1 MKRLLTIILS
11 LCFIF
16 ALTACN
22 PPVPV
27 QEPQAPAESLSEW
40 DQFVQEMADENIS
53 EGDLHTIE
61 NTGFS
66 KKAIMEMTPEEINEL
81 LAMIRAHADQQK
93 IDSALEILSN
103 IEEAKSNEEL
113 VFCDGS
119 TTARTELID
128 EWLEAKKNFDTA
140 TVWGVY
146 SNEEEKFVFALAC
159 TDGMPGEL
167 FTYWMEEDIVTGR
180 LNALE
185 KTLITEEAYEFTDVA
200 GNTVTIPKTPML
212 KYPVVELFPS
222 NINEFEWEDYLAHMQ
237 QLKGLSERD
246 LRSLNNMGLSRQDI
260 MDMSDEEIQQKLEGW
275 RKAAEEFASYDPDA
289 VSAGIYPLADAF
301 GFHAGQVKVFKYEI
315 LGVTEGKELTLQNT
329 DAANA
334 AMGLLS
340 SKVTPQEGRE
350 MNPIV
355 GGEFTRYTLTLLN
368 GDVIVIEDNGMISVN
383 EKKNLYCWEEKGEI
397 ELPEDAGWT
406 EYTID
411 PFGGEENPV
420 T

>member
-11 LCFIF
+11 LCLIF

-22 PPVPV
+22 TPVPV
-27 QEPQAPAESLSEW
+27 QEPQAPAESLSDW
-40 DQFVQEMADENIS
+40 DQFVQEMAAENIT
-53 EGDLHTIE
+53 EADLHTIE

-66 KKAIMEMTPEEINEL
+66 QEAIMEMAPAEINEL

-93 IDSALEILSN
+93 INSALEILSDL
-103 IEEAKSNEEL
+103 EEAKNNEEL
-113 VFCDGS
+113 VFCDGQS
-119 TTARTELID
+119 TARLELIE
-128 EWLEAKKNFDTA
+128 EWLEAKKNFDTCS
-140 TVWGVY
+140 VWGIY
-146 SNEEEKFVFALAC
+146 SDESERFVFALET

-180 LNALE
+180 LNPLE
-185 KTLITEEAYEFTDVA
+185 KTLETEEAYQFTDA
-200 GNTVTIPKTPML
+200 GGNTVTITKTPMT
-212 KYPVVELFPS
+212 KYPVVPLFPS

-237 QLKGLSERD
+237 QLKGLSESD

-275 RKAAEEFASYDPDA
+275 RKAAEAFASYDPDTAPA
-289 VSAGIYPLADAF
+289 VIYPLGEAL
-301 GFHAGQVKVFKYEI
+301 GIHAGQIKEFKYEI
-315 LGVTEGKELTLQNT
+315 MGVTEGRELTLQNT

-340 SKVTPQEGRE
+340 SKVAPQEGRE

-355 GGEFTRYTLTLLN
+355 GGEFTRYTLTLLD
-368 GDVIVIEDNGMISVN
+368 GTVIVIEDNGMISVN
-383 EKKNLYCWEEKGEI
+383 EKKNLYCWEEKEEI
-397 ELPEDAGWT
+397 TLPEGAVWT

-411 PFGGEENPV
+411 SFGGEENPV

>member
-22 PPVPV
+22 TPVPV

-53 EGDLHTIE
+53 EGDLHNIE

-200 GNTVTIPKTPML
+200 GNTVTIPKTPM
-212 KYPVVELFPS
+212 YPTTAP
-222 NINEFEWEDYLAHMQ
+222 
-237 QLKGLSERD
+237 
-246 LRSLNNMGLSRQDI
+246 
-260 MDMSDEEIQQKLEGW
+260 
-275 RKAAEEFASYDPDA
+275 A
-289 VSAGIYPLADAF
+289 VIYPLGEAL
-301 GFHAGQVKVFKYEI
+301 GIHAGQVKEFKYEI

>member
-22 PPVPV
+22 SPVPV

-53 EGDLHTIE
+53 ESDLHTIE

-66 KKAIMEMTPEEINEL
+66 KEAIMEMTPEEINEL
-81 LAMIRAHADQQK
+81 LAMIRAHADQFK
-93 IDSALEILSN
+93 IDTALEVLTN
-103 IEEAKSNEEL
+103 PEEAKNDEQFVFCNGKSTARLEL
-113 VFCDGS
+113 V
-119 TTARTELID
+119 E
-128 EWLEAKKNFDTA
+128 EWLEAKKNFDTCS
-140 TVWGVY
+140 VWGIY
-146 SNEEEKFVFALAC
+146 SDESERFVFALE
-159 TDGMPGEL
+159 TSDGMPGEL
-167 FTYWMEEDIVTGR
+167 FTYWMEEDVVTGR

-185 KTLITEEAYEFTDVA
+185 KTLITEEAYQFTDVA
-200 GNTVTIPKTPML
+200 GNTVTIPKTPME
-212 KYPVVELFPS
+212 PTTAP
-222 NINEFEWEDYLAHMQ
+222 
-237 QLKGLSERD
+237 
-246 LRSLNNMGLSRQDI
+246 
-260 MDMSDEEIQQKLEGW
+260 
-275 RKAAEEFASYDPDA
+275 A
-289 VSAGIYPLADAF
+289 VIYPLGEAL
-301 GFHAGQVKVFKYEI
+301 GIHAGLVKEFKYEI

-329 DAANA
+329 DAANT
-334 AMGLLS
+334 AMGLLN

-355 GGEFTRYTLTLLN
+355 GGEFTRYTLTLFN

-383 EKKNLYCWEEKGEI
+383 EKKNIYCWEEKGEI
-397 ELPEDAGWT
+397 ELPEDAVWT